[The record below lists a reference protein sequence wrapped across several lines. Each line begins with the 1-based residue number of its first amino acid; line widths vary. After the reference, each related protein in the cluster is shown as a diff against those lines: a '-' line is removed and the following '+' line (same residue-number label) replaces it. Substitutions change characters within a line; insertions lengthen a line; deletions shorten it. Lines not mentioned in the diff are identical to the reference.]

1 MSRESTLVTIPV
13 NSINI
18 QATREHIAQLIVT
31 QKFDSNS
38 ITVLEQT
45 IIMLD
50 HYEELLFSQPEA
62 S

>member
-18 QATREHIAQLIVT
+18 QATREHIAQLIIT

-50 HYEELLFSQPEA
+50 HYEELLFSQP
-62 S
+62 

>member
-18 QATREHIAQLIVT
+18 QATREHIAQLIIT

>member
-50 HYEELLFSQPEA
+50 HYEELLFSQP
-62 S
+62 